1 MYSKQ
6 WTRIILITSP
16 FAIALSLLLSI
27 LYGAKHLSTDIV
39 FTSLIHFD
47 PGNTDH
53 QIIWH
58 SRIPRAAGA
67 LLIGAALAVS
77 GALMQGITRNYLASP
92 SIMGVSDGSAFI
104 ITLCMVLLPQSS
116 SIEMIIYSFIGS
128 ALGAVLVFGLAAMMP
143 NGFTPCSSPSSAQS
157 QACCSAVYQRP
168 CRFIFKFLRISV
180 SGTVPDF
187 IK

>member
-1 MYSKQ
+1 MSIFQQPLSGNGLCSKLC
-6 WTRIILITSP
+6 RTSP

-67 LLIGAALAVS
+67 LLIGAPL
-77 GALMQGITRNYLASP
+77 
-92 SIMGVSDGSAFI
+92 
-104 ITLCMVLLPQSS
+104 
-116 SIEMIIYSFIGS
+116 
-128 ALGAVLVFGLAAMMP
+128 
-143 NGFTPCSSPSSAQS
+143 
-157 QACCSAVYQRP
+157 
-168 CRFIFKFLRISV
+168 
-180 SGTVPDF
+180 
-187 IK
+187 

>member
-116 SIEMIIYSFIGS
+116 SIEMMIYSFIGS

-143 NGFTPCSSPSSAQS
+143 NG
-157 QACCSAVYQRP
+157 
-168 CRFIFKFLRISV
+168 
-180 SGTVPDF
+180 
-187 IK
+187 